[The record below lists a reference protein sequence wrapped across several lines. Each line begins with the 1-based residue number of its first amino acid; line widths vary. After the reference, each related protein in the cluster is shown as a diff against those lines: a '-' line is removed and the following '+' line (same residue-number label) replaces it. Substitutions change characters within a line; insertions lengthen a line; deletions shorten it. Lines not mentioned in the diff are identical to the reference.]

1 MLKFVWSVL
10 IVFYS
15 FNSTYTANRYS
26 INDFHNS
33 KLTDLSLAGIDQP
46 LEFADSLSVR
56 TNELF
61 LDSVSARTSVTKVV
75 NEALDPCL
83 SDPIDPTAVDFYLT
97 PQVLDFKHREL
108 TCAIIFPNPN
118 LTFTWDWGD
127 GSNQVSILTV
137 VQHTYGIINGNAT
150 ITITLTV
157 KNTAGCEIK
166 KSKSVELISFIPNI
180 FTPNGDGINDVFM
193 KDNLITILDRSGTIL
208 YHGINGWDGTYKG
221 KIVNRDTYFYL
232 IELIDKDLKM
242 HTHKGYITLEK

>member
-1 MLKFVWSVL
+1 MKFVWSVL
-10 IVFYS
+10 IVLYS
-15 FNSTYTANRYS
+15 FNATYAANRYS
-26 INDFHNS
+26 FNDFKNS
-33 KLTDLSLAGIDQP
+33 KLTDVFLAGIYQP
-46 LEFADSLSVR
+46 LEFGDSLTGR

-61 LDSVSARTSVTKVV
+61 LDSVSARTSVNTLA
-75 NEALDPCL
+75 NEAFDPCL
-83 SDPIDPTAVDFYLT
+83 SDPIYPTAVDFNLT

-108 TCAIIFPNPN
+108 TCAVSPNPN
-118 LTFTWDWGD
+118 LTFTWDMGD
-127 GSNQVSILTV
+127 GSSRITGLTV
-137 VQHTYGIINGNAT
+137 VQHTYGIINGDAT

-166 KSKSVELISFIPNI
+166 GTKTVELISFIPNI

-193 KDNLITILDRSGTIL
+193 PNTLITILDRSGTIL
-208 YHGINGWDGTYKG
+208 YHGITGWDGTYKG

>member
-83 SDPIDPTAVDFYLT
+83 SDPIDPTAVHFNLT

-108 TCAIIFPNPN
+108 TCSAPFYLD
-118 LTFTWDWGD
+118 LTYSWDMGD
-127 GSNQVSILTV
+127 GTTLIGANI
-137 VQHTYGIINGNAT
+137 QHNYGIINGDAM
-150 ITITLTV
+150 IKITLTV